1 MFKESIIPADYPNF
15 EEFGPT
21 PCSQLDAELFFP
33 VDISEGG
40 SSKQVIYPNES
51 AAKEVCGS
59 CPYQLRCALY
69 AVKNSDLQG
78 IWGGTTERERTSLR
92 RGRGNKVR
100 KALGLT
106 TTSKL

>member
-1 MFKESIIPADYPNF
+1 MINGIIIPDDYPDF

-33 VDISEGG
+33 MDFPEDGLK
-40 SSKQVIYPNES
+40 KQASYPNES

-69 AVKNSDLQG
+69 AVKNSELQG

-92 RGRGNKVR
+92 RGRGIKTQR
-100 KALGLT
+100 MLGLT
-106 TTSKL
+106 TTNKR